1 MEHILSVERQV
12 QAKVS
17 RMRCIDQ
24 VKPIN
29 EIADRHI
36 QEITKI
42 CEETGLCGEL
52 KLLRTLTKVQQA
64 LL

>member
-1 MEHILSVERQV
+1 MEHILSIERQV
-12 QAKVS
+12 QAQISIV
-17 RMRCIDQ
+17 RCTKQI
-24 VKPIN
+24 KPVN
-29 EIADRHI
+29 EVADRHI

-42 CEETGLCGEL
+42 CQKPGLCGEL